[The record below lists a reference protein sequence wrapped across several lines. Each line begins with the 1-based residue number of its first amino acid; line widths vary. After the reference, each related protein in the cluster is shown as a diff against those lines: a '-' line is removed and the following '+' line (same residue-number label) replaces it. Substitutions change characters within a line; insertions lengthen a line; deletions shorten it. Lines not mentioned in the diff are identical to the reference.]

1 MELQSVIISV
11 LKWDQLMWV
20 LLQHLYTVFNSFA
33 LLIYFVSLMSF
44 VNPEKPDV
52 HLHCEEWD
60 QLLNEGNWE
69 PEQITAK
76 LPKFL
81 EFLRKVQG
89 NL

>member
-1 MELQSVIISV
+1 MGIATAFV
-11 LKWDQLMWV
+11 
-20 LLQHLYTVFNSFA
+20 YCFFNLFA
-33 LLIYFVSLMSF
+33 LLICFVSLMSF

-81 EFLRKVQG
+81 QFLRKVQG

>member
-1 MELQSVIISV
+1 
-11 LKWDQLMWV
+11 
-20 LLQHLYTVFNSFA
+20 
-33 LLIYFVSLMSF
+33 MSF

-52 HLHCEEWD
+52 NHHCEEWN

-81 EFLRKVQG
+81 QFLRKVQG

>member
-1 MELQSVIISV
+1 
-11 LKWDQLMWV
+11 
-20 LLQHLYTVFNSFA
+20 
-33 LLIYFVSLMSF
+33 MSF

-81 EFLRKVQG
+81 QFLRKVQG
-89 NL
+89 NVAPL

>member
-1 MELQSVIISV
+1 MGIATAFV
-11 LKWDQLMWV
+11 
-20 LLQHLYTVFNSFA
+20 YCFFNLFA